1 MPSKRER
8 LKKLFQG
15 ATAEP
20 CNQLDISKDHKFVC
34 DLDHGNPNSILF
46 FCGEAPGKEEDEKG
60 IPFVGKAGKFFNKH
74 LERIGLARE
83 NVWTSN
89 ILKYRPTDTNY

>member
-20 CNQLDISKDHKFVC
+20 CNLLDISKDHKFVC